1 MKKNLWAAS
10 LVAMALVAGGAFAQE
25 YPTPE
30 EPAAEAA
37 APQLPEEV
45 LNLLNDKRP
54 AQELSD
60 DELKNRARQARR
72 FAKAEGLPQDVRG
85 QLQALADADRAE
97 LEARAKAAEQ
107 APAAEP
113 PAQEQATEQPAE
125 QPAAETAPL
134 PQEVQ
139 TLLADTRDL
148 GNFSIDELKARQ
160 QAARKFSRDENLPKD
175 VRLQLAEIGKQAR
188 QEIAKREA
196 AGQQQEQAAP
206 EQPEQPAEP
215 QQEQAVPAQP
225 DQPVEQPAEPQQE
238 QAAPAQPDQPVEQP
252 AAEAP
257 AEQPAAPAAD
267 KAQVQQLDGNQGNP
281 ELEEKAKALLADET
295 PADQLDDEKLR
306 QRLDAMRD
314 VMESNQLSRDT
325 ERALRKKLRADREV
339 LRDRMAKVKA
349 EEEAKAA
356 AEAAKKAAEEGKTD
370 GQASSGE
377 KPKDPVITTETPRR
391 NVLLDRRRSDE
402 LDDNELRIR
411 IKVFLD
417 FEQDPS
423 YRDFDEE
430 QRGYWRETVRR
441 DRERLRRRMEEE
453 RNIRRVEF
461 EDESNIERIDIDD
474 ENYSDDEEYD
484 DVFAAEVDEEDIEK
498 VLIAPPKRKVRRVAS
513 VDEIEQEP
521 ELRDSLR
528 RIEIDT
534 IRFGFNEAFVRE
546 EEIGSLDEIA
556 LVMEKVLRQHP
567 RERFLV
573 EGHTDA
579 VGSDAYNLKLSK
591 ARAEAVK
598 KALTTFYLI
607 PSRNLETVGLGER
620 YLKIPTAEAEAE
632 NRRVS
637 ISRATAVLGE
647 AEEE

>member
-1 MKKNLWAAS
+1 MRRNLWAAS
-10 LVAMALVAGGAFAQE
+10 LVAMTLVAGGAFAQE
-25 YPTPE
+25 YPAPE
-30 EPAAEAA
+30 EPAAEVA

-45 LNLLNDKRP
+45 LALINDNRP

-60 DELKNRARQARR
+60 DELKNRAKQARR
-72 FAKAEGLPQDVRG
+72 FAKAKGLPQDVQD

-113 PAQEQATEQPAE
+113 PAQEQATEQPQEQPAE
-125 QPAAETAPL
+125 QPAEAPKAAEAPVL
-134 PQEVQ
+134 PEEVQ
-139 TLLADTRDL
+139 NLLADTRTLGDL
-148 GNFSIDELKARQ
+148 SVDELKARQ
-160 QAARKFSRDENLPKD
+160 QAARKYSKDENLPKD
-175 VRLQLAEIGKQAR
+175 VRQQLAEIGKQAR
-188 QEIAKREA
+188 QEIVKREA
-196 AGQQQEQAAP
+196 AQ
-206 EQPEQPAEP
+206 
-215 QQEQAVPAQP
+215 
-225 DQPVEQPAEPQQE
+225 QPAEPQQE
-238 QAAPAQPDQPVEQP
+238 QAAPVQPEQP

-257 AEQPAAPAAD
+257 AEQPAAEQPAAEAPAEQQPPAAPAAD

-281 ELEEKAKALLADET
+281 ELEEKARALLADET

-314 VMESNQLSRDT
+314 VMETNELSRDT
-325 ERALRKKLRADREV
+325 ERAIRKKLRADREV
-339 LRDRMAKVKA
+339 LRDRLAKVKA

-377 KPKDPVITTETPRR
+377 KPKDPVITAETPRR
-391 NVLLDRRRSDE
+391 KVLLDRRRSDE
-402 LDDNELRIR
+402 LDDSELRLR
-411 IKVFLD
+411 IKVYLD

-423 YRDFDEE
+423 YQDFDQD
-430 QRGYWRETVRR
+430 QRGYWRDTVRR

-453 RNIRRVEF
+453 RNIRRVEL
-461 EDESNIERIDIDD
+461 EDESNIERIEIDD

-498 VLIAPPKRKVRRVAS
+498 VLIAPPKKKLRRVAS
-513 VDEIEQEP
+513 VEEIEQDA
-521 ELRDSLR
+521 ELRNSLR

-534 IRFGFNEAFVRE
+534 IHFGFNEAFVRE
-546 EEIGSLDEIA
+546 EEIDNLDEIA
-556 LVMEKVLRQHP
+556 QVMEKVLKKYP
-567 RERFLV
+567 RETFLV

-579 VGSDAYNLKLSK
+579 VGSDAYNNRLSK

-598 KALTTFYLI
+598 KALSTFYLI
-607 PSRNLETVGLGER
+607 PARNLETAGLGER
-620 YLKIPTAEAEAE
+620 YLKIPTAEAEEE

>member
-125 QPAAETAPL
+125 QPAQAQEQGTEQPAGQPAAEAAPL

-139 TLLADTRDL
+139 ALLADTRDL

-175 VRLQLAEIGKQAR
+175 VRQQLAEIGKQAR

-215 QQEQAVPAQP
+215 QQEQAV
-225 DQPVEQPAEPQQE
+225 
-238 QAAPAQPDQPVEQP
+238 PAQPDQPVEQP

-513 VDEIEQEP
+513 VEEIEQEP

>member
-1 MKKNLWAAS
+1 MKRNLWAAS
-10 LVAMALVAGGAFAQE
+10 LVAMTLVAGGTLAQE

-45 LNLLNDKRP
+45 LALINDKRP

-60 DELKNRARQARR
+60 DELKNRAKQARR
-72 FAKAEGLPQDVRG
+72 FAKAKGLPQDVQD

-97 LEARAKAAEQ
+97 LESRAKAAEQ
-107 APAAEP
+107 APSPEQ
-113 PAQEQATEQPAE
+113 PAQEQATEQPQEQPAE
-125 QPAAETAPL
+125 QPAEAPKAAEAPPL
-134 PQEVQ
+134 PEEVQ
-139 TLLADTRDL
+139 SLLADTRALGDL
-148 GNFSIDELKARQ
+148 SVEELTARQ
-160 QAARKFSRDENLPKD
+160 QAARKYSKDENLPKD
-175 VRLQLAEIGKQAR
+175 VRQQLAEIGKQAR
-188 QEIAKREA
+188 QEIVKREA
-196 AGQQQEQAAP
+196 SQ
-206 EQPEQPAEP
+206 
-215 QQEQAVPAQP
+215 
-225 DQPVEQPAEPQQE
+225 QPAEPQQE
-238 QAAPAQPDQPVEQP
+238 QAAPVQPEQPAQQEQAAPTQPEQPAEQP

-295 PADQLDDEKLR
+295 SADQLDDEKLR
-306 QRLDAMRD
+306 QRLDAMRN
-314 VMESNQLSRDT
+314 VMETNELSRDT

-339 LRDRMAKVKA
+339 LRDRLAKAKA

-370 GQASSGE
+370 GQASSSE
-377 KPKDPVITTETPRR
+377 KPKDPVITAETPRR
-391 NVLLDRRRSDE
+391 KVLLDRRRSDE
-402 LDDNELRIR
+402 LDENELRLR
-411 IKVFLD
+411 IKVYLD

-423 YRDFDEE
+423 YQDFDED
-430 QRGYWRETVRR
+430 QRAYWRDTVRR

-453 RNIRRVEF
+453 RNIRRVELE
-461 EDESNIERIDIDD
+461 EDGSNIERIEIDD
-474 ENYSDDEEYD
+474 ENYSDGEEYD

-498 VLIAPPKRKVRRVAS
+498 VLIAPPKKKLRRVAS
-513 VDEIEQEP
+513 VEEIEQDA
-521 ELRDSLR
+521 ELRNSLH

-534 IRFGFNEAFVRE
+534 IHFGFNEAFVRE
-546 EEIGSLDEIA
+546 EEIDNLDEIA
-556 LVMEKVLRQHP
+556 QVMEKVLKKYP
-567 RERFLV
+567 RETFLV

-579 VGSDAYNLKLSK
+579 VGSDAYNNKLSK

-598 KALTTFYLI
+598 KALSTFYLI
-607 PSRNLETVGLGER
+607 PARNLQTAGLGER
-620 YLKIPTAEAEAE
+620 YLKIPTAEAEEE

-637 ISRATAVLGE
+637 ISRATAILGE

>member
-1 MKKNLWAAS
+1 MTKNLWAAS
-10 LVAMALVAGGAFAQE
+10 LVAMALVAGGALAQE

-45 LNLLNDKRP
+45 LNLINDRRP

-72 FAKAEGLPQDVRG
+72 FAKADDLPQEVRD

-107 APAAEP
+107 PPAAEP
-113 PAQEQATEQPAE
+113 PAEEQPAQAQEQDAEQPAE
-125 QPAAETAPL
+125 QPAAEAAPL

-148 GNFSIDELKARQ
+148 GAFSIDELKARQ

-175 VRLQLAEIGKQAR
+175 VRQQLAEIGKQAR
-188 QEIAKREA
+188 QEIARREA
-196 AGQQQEQAAP
+196 AEQQQEQAAP
-206 EQPEQPAEP
+206 EQLEQS
-215 QQEQAVPAQP
+215 
-225 DQPVEQPAEPQQE
+225 AEPQQE

-339 LRDRMAKVKA
+339 LRDRLAKVKA

-356 AEAAKKAAEEGKTD
+356 AEAAKKAAEEGKTEA
-370 GQASSGE
+370 QASGE
-377 KPKDPVITTETPRR
+377 KPKDPVITAETPRR
-391 NVLLDRRRSDE
+391 RVLQDRRRSDE

-423 YRDFDEE
+423 YQDFDDE
-430 QRGYWRETVRR
+430 QRSYWRETVRR

-513 VDEIEQEP
+513 VEEIEQEP

-598 KALTTFYLI
+598 KALTSFYLI
-607 PSRNLETVGLGER
+607 PARNLETVGLGER
-620 YLKIPTAEAEAE
+620 YLKIPTAEAEQE

>member
-1 MKKNLWAAS
+1 MRRNLWAAS
-10 LVAMALVAGGAFAQE
+10 FVAMTLVAGGAFAQE

-45 LNLLNDKRP
+45 LALINDKRP

-60 DELKNRARQARR
+60 DELKNRAKQARR
-72 FAKAEGLPQDVRG
+72 FAKAKGLPQDVQD
-85 QLQALADADRAE
+85 QLQAVADSDRAE

-107 APAAEP
+107 APAPEQ

-125 QPAAETAPL
+125 QPAAEQPAETPKAAEAPPL
-134 PQEVQ
+134 PEEVQ
-139 TLLADTRDL
+139 GLLADSRAVADL
-148 GNFSIDELKARQ
+148 SVDELKARQ
-160 QAARKFSRDENLPKD
+160 QTARRFSKDENLPKD
-175 VRLQLAEIGKQAR
+175 VRQQLAEIGKQAR
-188 QEIAKREA
+188 QELVKREA
-196 AGQQQEQAAP
+196 AQQSTEPPAQEQAAP
-206 EQPEQPAEP
+206 EQPEQPA
-215 QQEQAVPAQP
+215 Q
-225 DQPVEQPAEPQQE
+225 PQQE
-238 QAAPAQPDQPVEQP
+238 QAAPVQPEQPVEQP
-252 AAEAP
+252 SAEAP

-295 PADQLDDEKLR
+295 PADQLDDDKLR
-306 QRLDAMRD
+306 LRLDAMRD
-314 VMESNQLSRDT
+314 VMESNELSRDT

-339 LRDRMAKVKA
+339 LRDRLAKVKA

-377 KPKDPVITTETPRR
+377 KPKEPVITAETPRR
-391 NVLLDRRRSDE
+391 KVLQDRRRSDE
-402 LDDNELRIR
+402 LDDNELRFR
-411 IKVFLD
+411 IKVYLD

-423 YRDFDEE
+423 YRDFDED
-430 QRGYWRETVRR
+430 QRGYWRDTVRR
-441 DRERLRRRMEEE
+441 DRERLRHRLEEE
-453 RNIRRVEF
+453 RNIRRVEL
-461 EDESNIERIDIDD
+461 EDESNIERIEIDD

-498 VLIAPPKRKVRRVAS
+498 VLIAPPKKKVRRVAS
-513 VDEIEQEP
+513 VEEIEQDAD
-521 ELRDSLR
+521 LRNSLH

-534 IRFGFNEAFVRE
+534 IHFGFNEAFVRE
-546 EEIGSLDEIA
+546 EEIDNLDEIA
-556 LVMEKVLRQHP
+556 QVMEKVLKKYP
-567 RERFLV
+567 RETFLV

-579 VGSDAYNLKLSK
+579 VGSDAYNNKLSK

-598 KALTTFYLI
+598 KALSTFYLI
-607 PSRNLETVGLGER
+607 PARNLETAGLGER
-620 YLKIPTAEAEAE
+620 YLKIPTAEAEEE